1 VEQSVLDTLIATLEG
16 NKDKIRDARESARSR
31 RNDAALY
38 ELAVVTRTHNEAL
51 LHILRHLAAASAPVP
66 GARDMTP

>member
-1 VEQSVLDTLIATLEG
+1 MEPSVLDTLIATLEA

-38 ELAVVTRTHNEAL
+38 EMAVVIRAINETL
-51 LHILRHLAAASAPVP
+51 LQVLRDLAQAKKP
-66 GARDMTP
+66 

>member
-1 VEQSVLDTLIATLEG
+1 MEPSVLDTLIATLEA

-38 ELAVVTRTHNEAL
+38 EMAVVIRAINETL
-51 LHILRHLAAASAPVP
+51 LQVLKDLAQAKKP
-66 GARDMTP
+66 